1 MTSLPSVVLDV
12 WSHVAKSASR
22 VVVLPDGCRDLILRI
37 PPGSPPQWFVSS
49 LDDTAYSVER
59 RAGEFFAGY
68 RLRPGAVID
77 ETVLL
82 ALVGDRNDPDVT
94 RTLSLLDDCVS
105 LDARI
110 VEALDSL
117 SNASSVAD
125 ATRQLGVSE
134 RSLERLVMMNTER
147 TPSYWKNL
155 ARVRR
160 AARALPGLEPLAAI
174 AADHGYTDQ
183 AHLSRDFQRWFGT
196 SPSLFRRSPD
206 LHATV
211 ADSGFC

>member
-1 MTSLPSVVLDV
+1 MKSLPSAVLDV
-12 WSHVAKSASR
+12 WSHVAQNASR
-22 VVVLPDGCRDLILRI
+22 AVVLPDGCRDLILRM
-37 PPGSPPQWFVSS
+37 PPGGPPRWFVSS
-49 LDDTAYSVER
+49 LDNTAYAVEST
-59 RAGEFFAGY
+59 AGELFVGY
-68 RLRPGAVID
+68 RLRPGAQVD
-77 ETVLL
+77 ETALL
-82 ALVGDRNDPDVT
+82 SSVRDRRDPDVT
-94 RTLSLLDDCVS
+94 SILSLLDDCVR
-105 LDARI
+105 LDGRV
-110 VEALDSL
+110 VEALNNL
-117 SNASSVAD
+117 SNTSSVAD

-147 TPSYWKNL
+147 TPSYWRNL

-160 AARALPGLEPLAAI
+160 AARALSGRESLAAI

-206 LHATV
+206 LHSTV

>member
-1 MTSLPSVVLDV
+1 M
-12 WSHVAKSASR
+12 
-22 VVVLPDGCRDLILRI
+22 
-37 PPGSPPQWFVSS
+37 SS

>member
-1 MTSLPSVVLDV
+1 MKSLPAVVLDV
-12 WSHVAKSASR
+12 WSHVVKSASR
-22 VVVLPDGCRDLILRI
+22 VIVLPDGCRDLILRML
-37 PPGSPPQWFVSS
+37 PGEAPLWFVSS
-49 LDDTAYSVER
+49 LDDTAYAVAR
-59 RAGEFFAGY
+59 RVGELFVGY
-68 RLRPGAVID
+68 RLRPGAIVD
-77 ETVLL
+77 GTALL
-82 ALVGDRNDPDVT
+82 SLIGDRRDPDVT
-94 RTLSLLDDCVS
+94 RTLSLLDDCVH

-117 SNASSVAD
+117 SNASSVTD
-125 ATRQLGVSE
+125 TTRQLGVSE

-147 TPSYWKNL
+147 TPSFWRNL

-160 AARALPGLEPLAAI
+160 AARALSGQESLSAI
-174 AADHGYTDQ
+174 AFDHGYTDQ

-211 ADSGFC
+211 ADSGFF